1 MRAVLIR
8 TARDWGLKPSDL
20 GICAPEDDLVYM
32 VAWTR
37 VESHMMAV
45 EQRERER
52 QQRR

>member
-20 GICAPEDDLVYM
+20 GICAPDDDLVYM

-37 VESHMMAV
+37 AETRMMSW
-45 EQRERER
+45 EQHEREK
-52 QQRR
+52 QRR

>member
-1 MRAVLIR
+1 MRAVLVR

-20 GICAPEDDLVYM
+20 GICAPDDDLVYM

-37 VESHMMAV
+37 AETHMMAW
-45 EQRERER
+45 EQRERDR